1 VYVARYHAAS
11 TMLVEAH
18 LRFNRG
24 YLLRA
29 CISKLLILE
38 NVHGEVLSMS
48 IILNVPAS
56 ARH

>member
-1 VYVARYHAAS
+1 
-11 TMLVEAH
+11 MLVEAH

-24 YLLRA
+24 HLLRA

-48 IILNVPAS
+48 IILNVPAN